1 MAQTDVALTE
11 LRDEVAQN
19 TSVIEGAV
27 ALFERLSTM
36 LDANA
41 DDPDEIRTI
50 AASLRNQRETR
61 ASAIV
66 EHTPAEEPTPNPT
79 PEPNPVPNPTPEP

>member
-50 AASLRNQRETR
+50 AASLRNQRETL